1 MNKDIISQEHNAQRA
16 ENIACIRQY
25 VDARTPE
32 ERGRRWELY
41 VDDCT
46 SGAVAG
52 PPLKGK
58 EIARHCT
65 EWNLVHFPN
74 YVFNDNIVFQ
84 STDPDYFCV
93 MSKGTGGINYPAYG
107 AERRYDNVYFHLIR
121 MRGGRMK
128 DYFEYSN
135 LLGMYKALGLEIP
148 PLDGPAGWPEH
159 TPEEVAYDPYPKPQY
174 SDPAHPD
181 VIPEG
186 DEALRR
192 KNIAC
197 IRQYVDARTV
207 EERGRRWD
215 LYIDGDA
222 CTSGAAGL
230 PVCAGKDKARQCTEW
245 NMVYF
250 PDYVF
255 NNNVIFQTQDPN
267 LFMVMSDGT
276 GGIYYPAYGERK
288 TYENRYFHTF
298 RMQDGKIRNYYE
310 YSNAKLLFDVLGVN
324 LPAIQTPDGWPG
336 KVV

>member
-1 MNKDIISQEHNAQRA
+1 MSQDVISQAHDDQRA
-16 ENIACIRQY
+16 QNIACIRQY

-32 ERGRRWELY
+32 QRGRRWELY

-52 PPLKGK
+52 VPLKGK
-58 EIARHCT
+58 EIARKCT
-65 EWNLVHFPN
+65 EWNLVYFPN
-74 YVFNDNIVFQ
+74 YVFNDNIIFQ
-84 STDPDYFCV
+84 STDPDYYCV
-93 MSKGTGGINYPAYG
+93 MSKGTGGINFPAYG
-107 AERRYDNVYFHLIR
+107 GERQYDNVYFHLIR
-121 MRGGRMK
+121 MQGGRMK
-128 DYFEYSN
+128 EYFEYSN
-135 LLGMYKALGLEIP
+135 LLGMYVALGLEIP
-148 PLDGPAGWPEH
+148 HLDGPPGWPEH

-181 VIPEG
+181 VIPAG
-186 DEALRR
+186 DEALRA

-197 IRQYVDARTV
+197 IRQYVDARTYD
-207 EERGRRWD
+207 ERNRRWD
-215 LYIDGDA
+215 LYVDGGE

-230 PVCAGKDKARQCTEW
+230 PVCMGKDKARQCTEW

-298 RMQDGKIRNYYE
+298 RMRDGKIVHYYE
-310 YSNAKLLFDVLGVN
+310 YSNAKLLFDVLGVKMN
-324 LPAIQTPDGWPG
+324 AIQVPAGWPG
-336 KVV
+336 EV